1 MVHSVGVPC
10 AGKVS
15 KLCMSTCYSYLTR
28 FTLNILL
35 GHISLSL
42 PNFSTLWISF
52 GVFGLRYTFGGDDQG
67 YMCSS
72 LLLFFFFFSHF
83 EVTLLLHVFMYIFVY
98 FICLACLIFC
108 VIITVIFYIC

>member
-35 GHISLSL
+35 RHISLSL
-42 PNFSTLWISF
+42 PNFSTLWIFF
-52 GVFGLRYTFGGDDQG
+52 GVFGLRDTFGGDEQG

-72 LLLFFFFFSHF
+72 FFFFFFFFFFFHF

-98 FICLACLIFC
+98 FICLACLIS
-108 VIITVIFYIC
+108 VL

>member
-52 GVFGLRYTFGGDDQG
+52 GVFGLRDTFGGDEQG

-72 LLLFFFFFSHF
+72 LLLFFFLILKLHF
-83 EVTLLLHVFMYIFVY
+83 YCMYLCTFLYNLYV
-98 FICLACLIFC
+98 
-108 VIITVIFYIC
+108 